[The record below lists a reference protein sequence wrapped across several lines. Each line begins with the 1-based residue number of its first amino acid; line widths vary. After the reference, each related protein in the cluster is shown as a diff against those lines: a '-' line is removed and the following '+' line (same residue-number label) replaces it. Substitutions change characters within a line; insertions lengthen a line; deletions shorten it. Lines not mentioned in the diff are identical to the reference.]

1 MTRSSTSAA
10 RGYRPG
16 LRLRRAG
23 LTTLL
28 SIGLL
33 AGSLPAA
40 APASAAT
47 LSFTSIADSYT
58 NSARP
63 TSNYGTQTSMR
74 VRSSSTSHRA
84 YLRFTVAGLDAPVQ
98 SAKLRLYVVDVSPQ
112 GGTVHR
118 TSGAWTESGLNWN
131 NAPALESTVLATAGK
146 VVAGTWI
153 ELDVTAAVTGN
164 GDLNL
169 GIQTTSSNSTLY
181 ASREAAEDPT
191 LVVTTA
197 SAPPPAPVANFSGT
211 PLTGT
216 APLQVAFTDLSTDT
230 PTSWA
235 WDFQNDGTV
244 DSTSKNPTFTY
255 SSAGSYDVSLTVA
268 NAGGSDSK
276 LVIGYVVASPPPA
289 PVANFS
295 GTPLTGTAPLQVAFT
310 DLSTNTP
317 TSWAWDFQNDG
328 TVDSTSKN
336 PTFTYSSAGSYDVSL
351 TVANA
356 GGSHTKTVGD
366 YVVVSTGAAAP
377 VAQFSATPTDG
388 IAPLQVTFTDHST
401 NAPTAWAWDFQND
414 GTTDSTVQNPIFT
427 YATPGSYD
435 VRLTVS
441 NTGGSDSQVIADF
454 IVVGA
459 PPPAPVADFS
469 ATPTSG
475 AAPLAVVFT
484 DASSN
489 APTSWAW
496 DFQNDGTND
505 STAQNPTFV
514 YSSPGTFTVRLTA
527 TNPGGSDAETKTGLI
542 VVGGGGGGGTLTF
555 VPDADSQ
562 VKSTSPTGNYGTAV
576 SLRLRNSSEIYRSY
590 LKFTVSGLTGAPT
603 GAKLRLLVADSS
615 PDGGRIHTVAN
626 TWTETGITWDN
637 APVISGTALSSV
649 GPVTIGTWIE
659 FDVSAAVTGNGTY
672 SFGILNN
679 SSDSALYSSRE
690 SADSPELIV
699 ATSQTTPPPIAGF
712 TGVPTSGSAPLNVQ
726 FTDTSTNGPNA
737 WAWDFQND
745 GIVDST
751 VRNARFTYT
760 APGTYSVKLTASNSG
775 GSGTFVRTSYV
786 TVTAGPV
793 AGPDDVTFVGAGDI
807 ASCSSTGDEATAA
820 LIDGIAG
827 TVYTTGDNA
836 YETGTASEFAN
847 CYEPSWGRFKA
858 RTRPSVG
865 NHEYGTPNASGY
877 FGYFGSAAGDPTKG
891 YYSYDLGQWHIV
903 VLNSNCSEI
912 GGCGVGSPQ
921 ETWLRQDLAANT
933 DSCTLGI
940 WHEPR
945 FNSGVGGG
953 ATFMVPL
960 LQALYDDGAEI
971 VLNGHMHFYERF
983 APQTPAG
990 VANALTGI
998 RQFTVGTG
1006 GKSLAGF
1013 ATIAANSEIRDN
1025 QTFGVLRLTLH
1036 ADGYTWRFVPIA
1048 GKTFTDTGSGFCH

>member
-1 MTRSSTSAA
+1 MLIS
-10 RGYRPG
+10 G
-16 LRLRRAG
+16 
-23 LTTLL
+23 
-28 SIGLL
+28 
-33 AGSLPAA
+33 LPAA
-40 APASAAT
+40 TPALAAT
-47 LSFTSIADSYT
+47 YTFTSIADSYT

-63 TSNYGTQTSMR
+63 TSNYGTQTSVR
-74 VRSSSTSHRA
+74 VRNSSTSHRA
-84 YLRFTVAGLDAPVQ
+84 YLRFNVAGLDAAVQ
-98 SAKLRLYVVDVSPQ
+98 SAKLRLFVADASPQ

-118 TSGAWTESGLNWN
+118 TSGGWTETGLNSN
-131 NAPALESTVLATAGK
+131 NAPALDGTVLATAGK

-153 ELDVTAAVTGN
+153 ELDVTSAVTGN
-164 GDLNL
+164 GDVNL

-197 SAPPPAPVANFSGT
+197 SGPPPAPVADFSGT
-211 PLTGT
+211 PLSGA
-216 APLQVAFTDLSTDT
+216 APLQVAFTDLSTNS

-244 DSTSKNPTFTY
+244 DSTSKNPIFTY
-255 SSAGSYDVSLTVA
+255 STPGTYDVRLTA
-268 NAGGSDSK
+268 TNAGGSDSK
-276 LVIGYVVASPPPA
+276 LVTGYVVVAAPPA

-295 GTPLTGTAPLQVAFT
+295 GTPLSGAAPLQVAFT
-310 DLSTNTP
+310 DLSTNSP
-317 TSWAWDFQNDG
+317 TTWAWDFQNDG

-336 PTFTYSSAGSYDVSL
+336 PIFTYSTPGTYDVRL
-351 TVANA
+351 TATNA
-356 GGSHTKTVGD
+356 GGSDSKLVTG
-366 YVVVSTGAAAP
+366 YVVVSPAAAAP

-388 IAPLQVTFTDHST
+388 IAPLQVTFTDGST
-401 NAPTAWAWDFQND
+401 GGPTSWAWDFQND
-414 GTTDSTVQNPIFT
+414 GTVDSTVQNPTMT
-427 YATPGSYD
+427 YSTPGSYD

-441 NTGGSDSQVIADF
+441 NTGGSDSQVITDF

-459 PPPAPVADFS
+459 PPSTPVADFS

-475 AAPLAVVFT
+475 SAPLTVVFT

-496 DFQNDGTND
+496 DFQNDGETD
-505 STAQNPTFV
+505 STVQNPSFV
-514 YSSPGTFTVRLTA
+514 YSSPGTYAVRLTA
-527 TNPGGSDAETKTGLI
+527 TNAGGSDAETKTGL
-542 VVGGGGGGGTLTF
+542 VVVGSGGGGSLTF
-555 VPDADSQ
+555 VPIADSQ

-590 LKFTVSGLTGAPT
+590 LQFTVSGLTGAPT
-603 GAKLRLLVADSS
+603 GARLRLLVADSS

-626 TWTETGITWDN
+626 TWTETGIVWNN

-649 GPVTIGTWIE
+649 GPVTIGTWVE
-659 FDVSAAVTGNGTY
+659 FDVGAAVTGNGTY

-699 ATSQTTPPPIAGF
+699 STSQATPPPVAGF

-726 FTDTSTNGPNA
+726 FTDTSTSGPNA

-745 GIVDST
+745 GTVDST
-751 VRNARFTYT
+751 ARNPRFTYT
-760 APGTYSVKLTASNSG
+760 SAGTYSVKLTASNSG
-775 GSGTFVRTSYV
+775 GSDTFVRTSYV
-786 TVTAGPV
+786 TVAAGPA
-793 AGPDDVTFVGAGDI
+793 AGPGDVTFVGAGDI
-807 ASCSSTGDEATAA
+807 AACNSSGDEATAA
-820 LIDGIAG
+820 LINGIPG

-836 YETGTASEFAN
+836 YETGTATEFAN
-847 CYEPSWGRFKA
+847 CYGPSWGQFKA
-858 RTRPSVG
+858 RTRPAVG
-865 NHEYGTPNASGY
+865 NHEYGTPNANGY
-877 FGYFGSAAGDPTKG
+877 FGYFGAAAGDPTKG
-891 YYSYDLGQWHIV
+891 YYSYDLGAWHIV

-912 GGCGVGSPQ
+912 GGCGVGSAQ
-921 ETWLRQDLAANT
+921 ETWLRQDLATNT
-933 DSCTLGI
+933 DACTLGI

-960 LQALYDDGAEI
+960 LQALYDDGAEV

-990 VANALTGI
+990 VANAATGI

-1036 ADGYTWRFVPIA
+1036 ANGYTWQFVPVA
-1048 GKTFTDTGSGFCH
+1048 GKTFSDVGSGFCH

>member
-1 MTRSSTSAA
+1 MTSSSTSRA
-10 RGYRPG
+10 REVRLGPG
-16 LRLRRAG
+16 LRRAG
-23 LTTLL
+23 LTALL

-33 AGSLPAA
+33 AGSLPIAT
-40 APASAAT
+40 PALAAT
-47 LSFTSIADSYT
+47 HTFTSIADSYT

-63 TSNYGTQTSMR
+63 TSNYGTQTSVR
-74 VRSSSTSHRA
+74 VRSSSTNHRA
-84 YLRFTVAGLDAPVQ
+84 YLRFDVAGLDAAVQ
-98 SAKLRLYVVDVSPQ
+98 SAKLRLFVTDASPQ
-112 GGTVHR
+112 GGSVHR
-118 TSGAWTESGLNWN
+118 TSGGWTETGLTWN
-131 NAPALESTVLATAGK
+131 NAPALDGTVLATAGK

-153 ELDVTAAVTGN
+153 ELDVTGAVSGN
-164 GDLNL
+164 GEVNL
-169 GIQTTSSNSTLY
+169 AIQTTSSNSTLY

-191 LVVTTA
+191 LVVTTV
-197 SAPPPAPVANFSGT
+197 SAPPPAPVADFSGT
-211 PLTGT
+211 PRTG
-216 APLQVAFTDLSTDT
+216 S
-230 PTSWA
+230 
-235 WDFQNDGTV
+235 
-244 DSTSKNPTFTY
+244 
-255 SSAGSYDVSLTVA
+255 
-268 NAGGSDSK
+268 
-276 LVIGYVVASPPPA
+276 
-289 PVANFS
+289 
-295 GTPLTGTAPLQVAFT
+295 APLQVAFT

-328 TVDSTSKN
+328 TVDSTSQN
-336 PTFTYSSAGSYDVSL
+336 PTFTYPTAGSYDVRL
-351 TVANA
+351 TATNA
-356 GGSHTKTVGD
+356 GGSDSKLVTG
-366 YVVVSTGAAAP
+366 YVVVTTGAPAP
-377 VAQFSATPTDG
+377 IAQFSATPTDG
-388 IAPLQVTFTDHST
+388 IAPLAVAFTDASS
-401 NAPTAWAWDFQND
+401 NAPTSWAWDFQND
-414 GTTDSTVQNPIFT
+414 GTVDSTSQNPTFT
-427 YATPGSYD
+427 YSTAGSYD

-441 NTGGSDSQVIADF
+441 NTGGSDSQVITDF

-475 AAPLAVVFT
+475 AAPLVVAFS

-496 DFQNDGTND
+496 DFQDDGTVD
-505 STAQNPTFV
+505 STSQNPT
-514 YSSPGTFTVRLTA
+514 YTYGAPGTYTVRLTA
-527 TNPGGSDAETKTGLI
+527 TNAGGSDAETKTGLV
-542 VVGGGGGGGTLTF
+542 VVGGGGGGSLTF
-555 VPDADSQ
+555 VPIADSQ
-562 VKSTSPTGNYGTAV
+562 VKSTSPDGNYGTAV

-603 GAKLRLLVADSS
+603 GARLRLFVADSS

-626 TWTETGITWDN
+626 TWTETAITWNN

-699 ATSQTTPPPIAGF
+699 ATAQGTPPPVAGF

-726 FTDTSTNGPNA
+726 FTDTSSSGPNA

-751 VRNARFTYT
+751 ARNPRFTYT
-760 APGTYSVKLTASNSG
+760 TAGSYSVKLTASNSG
-775 GSGTFVRTSYV
+775 GSSTLMRTSFV
-786 TVTAGPV
+786 TVTAGPSP
-793 AGPDDVTFVGAGDI
+793 GPADVTVVGAGDI
-807 ASCSSTGDEATAA
+807 ASCSSSGDEATAV
-820 LIDGIAG
+820 LIDEIAG

-858 RTRPSVG
+858 RTRPAVG

-877 FGYFGSAAGDPTKG
+877 FGYFGAAAGDPTKG
-891 YYSYDLGQWHIV
+891 YYSYDIGEWHIV
-903 VLNSNCSEI
+903 VLNSNCSEV

-933 DSCTLGI
+933 DSCTIGL
-940 WHEPR
+940 WHHPR

-953 ATFMVPL
+953 MTELVPL
-960 LQALYDDGAEI
+960 WQALYDDGAEI
-971 VLNGHMHFYERF
+971 VLNGHAHLYERF
-983 APQTPAG
+983 APQTSAG
-990 VANALTGI
+990 VANATTGI

-1025 QTFGVLRLTLH
+1025 QTFGVLKLTLH
-1036 ADGYTWRFVPIA
+1036 ADGYTWEFVPVA

>member
-1 MTRSSTSAA
+1 MA
-10 RGYRPG
+10 RGHRPG
-16 LRLRRAG
+16 PRLRRAG
-23 LTTLL
+23 LTALL
-28 SIGLL
+28 SVGLL

-40 APASAAT
+40 APAFGAT
-47 LSFTSIADSYT
+47 LSFTSTADSYT

-63 TSNYGTQTSMR
+63 TSNYGTQTWVR
-74 VRSSSTSHRA
+74 VRNAKTTHRA
-84 YLRFTVAGLDAPVQ
+84 YLRFAVAGLDAAVQ
-98 SAKLRLYVVDVSPQ
+98 SATLRLYVVDASPQ

-164 GDLNL
+164 GEVNL

-181 ASREAAEDPT
+181 ASREAAEEPT

-197 SAPPPAPVANFSGT
+197 SGPPPAPVANFSGT
-211 PLTGT
+211 PL
-216 APLQVAFTDLSTDT
+216 
-230 PTSWA
+230 
-235 WDFQNDGTV
+235 
-244 DSTSKNPTFTY
+244 
-255 SSAGSYDVSLTVA
+255 
-268 NAGGSDSK
+268 
-276 LVIGYVVASPPPA
+276 
-289 PVANFS
+289 S
-295 GTPLTGTAPLQVAFT
+295 GNAPLQVAFT

-336 PTFTYSSAGSYDVSL
+336 PTFTYPSAGSYDVRL
-351 TVANA
+351 TVGNP
-356 GGSHTKTVGD
+356 GGTDTRTVAD
-366 YVVVSTGAAAP
+366 YVVVSPGGAGP
-377 VAQFSATPTDG
+377 VAQFTATPTDG

-401 NAPTAWAWDFQND
+401 GAPSSWAWDFQND
-414 GTTDSTVQNPIFT
+414 GVTDSTAQNPIFT
-427 YATPGSYD
+427 YSAPGSYH

-441 NTGGSDSQVIADF
+441 NTGGSDSLVIADF

-475 AAPLAVVFT
+475 PAPLAVIFT

-496 DFQNDGTND
+496 DFQNDGVTD
-505 STAQNPTFV
+505 STAQNSTFV
-514 YSSPGTFTVRLTA
+514 YSSPGTYTVRLTA
-527 TNPGGSDAETKTGLI
+527 TNAGGSDAETKTGLV

-562 VKSTSPTGNYGTAV
+562 VKSTSPNGNYGTAV

-590 LKFTVSGLTGAPT
+590 LKFTVSGLTQAPT

-626 TWTETGITWDN
+626 TWTETGITWNN

-649 GPVTIGTWIE
+649 GAVTIGTWIE

-679 SSDSALYSSRE
+679 STDSALYASRE

-726 FTDTSTNGPNA
+726 FTDTSSNGANA

-751 VRNARFTYT
+751 VRNPRFTYT
-760 APGTYSVKLTASNSG
+760 SAGTYSVKLTASNSG
-775 GSGTFVRTSYV
+775 GSNALVRTSYV
-786 TVTAGPV
+786 TVAIGPV

-807 ASCSSTGDEATAA
+807 AACGSTGDEATAA

-877 FGYFGSAAGDPTKG
+877 FGYFGAAAGDPTKG

-990 VANALTGI
+990 VANAITGI

-1036 ADGYTWRFVPIA
+1036 AGGYTWQFVPIA

>member
-1 MTRSSTSAA
+1 MA
-10 RGYRPG
+10 RGHRPG
-16 LRLRRAG
+16 PRLRRAG
-23 LTTLL
+23 LTALL
-28 SIGLL
+28 SVGLL

-40 APASAAT
+40 APAFGAT
-47 LSFTSIADSYT
+47 LSFTSTADSYT

-63 TSNYGTQTSMR
+63 TSNYGTQTWVR
-74 VRSSSTSHRA
+74 VRNSSTTHRA
-84 YLRFTVAGLDAPVQ
+84 YLRFAVAGLDAAVQ
-98 SAKLRLYVVDVSPQ
+98 SATLRLYVVDASPQ

-146 VVAGTWI
+146 VGAGTWI

-164 GDLNL
+164 GDVNL

-191 LVVTTA
+191 LVVTPA
-197 SAPPPAPVANFSGT
+197 SALPPTPAANFSGT
-211 PLTGT
+211 PL
-216 APLQVAFTDLSTDT
+216 
-230 PTSWA
+230 
-235 WDFQNDGTV
+235 
-244 DSTSKNPTFTY
+244 
-255 SSAGSYDVSLTVA
+255 
-268 NAGGSDSK
+268 
-276 LVIGYVVASPPPA
+276 
-289 PVANFS
+289 S
-295 GTPLTGTAPLQVAFT
+295 GNSPLQVAFT

-328 TVDSTSKN
+328 TVDSTSTN
-336 PTFTYSSAGSYDVSL
+336 PMFTYPSAGLYDVRL
-351 TVANA
+351 TVGNS
-356 GGSHTKTVGD
+356 GGTDTKTVAD
-366 YVVVSTGAAAP
+366 YVVVSPGAAAP
-377 VAQFSATPTDG
+377 VAQFTATPTDG

-401 NAPTAWAWDFQND
+401 GEP
-414 GTTDSTVQNPIFT
+414 S
-427 YATPGSYD
+427 
-435 VRLTVS
+435 
-441 NTGGSDSQVIADF
+441 
-454 IVVGA
+454 
-459 PPPAPVADFS
+459 
-469 ATPTSG
+469 
-475 AAPLAVVFT
+475 
-484 DASSN
+484 
-489 APTSWAW
+489 SWAW
-496 DFQNDGTND
+496 DFQNDGVTD
-505 STAQNPTFV
+505 STAQNSTFV
-514 YSSPGTFTVRLTA
+514 YSSPGTYTVRLTA
-527 TNPGGSDAETKTGLI
+527 TNAGGSDAETKTGLV

-562 VKSTSPTGNYGTAV
+562 VKSTSPNGNYGTAV

-590 LKFTVSGLTGAPT
+590 LKFTVSGLTQAPT
-603 GAKLRLLVADSS
+603 GARLRLLVADSS

-626 TWTETGITWDN
+626 TWTETGITWNN

-649 GPVTIGTWIE
+649 GAVTIGTWIE

-679 SSDSALYSSRE
+679 SSDSALYASRE
-690 SADSPELIV
+690 SADLPELIV

-726 FTDTSTNGPNA
+726 FTDTSSNGANA

-751 VRNARFTYT
+751 VRNPRFVYT
-760 APGTYSVKLTASNSG
+760 SAGTYSVKLTASNSG
-775 GSGTFVRTSYV
+775 GSSALVRMSYV
-786 TVTAGPV
+786 TVAVGPV

-807 ASCSSTGDEATAA
+807 AACGSTGDEATAA

-877 FGYFGSAAGDPTKG
+877 FGYFGPAAGDPTKG

-945 FNSGVGGG
+945 FSSGVGGG

-971 VLNGHMHFYERF
+971 ILNGHMHFYERF

-990 VANALTGI
+990 VANAITGI

-1036 ADGYTWRFVPIA
+1036 AAGYTWQFVPIA